1 MWEETIM
8 IIKLK
13 VKDILKL
20 GLWEQYCEQSG
31 TDLYSVADG
40 MDTDQFVEV
49 DTSSLV
55 IILNKKN
62 E

>member
-1 MWEETIM
+1 MWKETIM

-20 GLWEQYCEQSG
+20 DLWEQYCKQSG
-31 TDLYSVADG
+31 TDLYAVVDG

-49 DTSSLV
+49 DVINLV
-55 IILNKKN
+55 ITLNNK
-62 E
+62 